1 MMEEDK
7 SSETCSFPLI
17 FTAVRVQLTT
27 DHSSSCSL
35 VVAILVCCRFFAISN
50 VNLVNFLL
58 KVMITSDLSYF
69 ADLFA
74 FLKKC
79 YLVLKY
85 FSEG

>member
-1 MMEEDK
+1 MF
-7 SSETCSFPLI
+7 SVNQF
-17 FTAVRVQLTT
+17 AVTSKKHKLK
-27 DHSSSCSL
+27 L
-35 VVAILVCCRFFAISN
+35 FRFSA
-50 VNLVNFLL
+50 
-58 KVMITSDLSYF
+58 ITSDLSYF